1 MRIAQDHGQRGKSPA
16 GLDQHCG
23 RAVETNYP
31 KAVLDQEISEMAG
44 PATDLDS
51 TARIVKSTEQMQ
63 QQSAFGGVRP
73 LPPGRCVPCLVI
85 GSRLLENLPSH

>member
-1 MRIAQDHGQRGKSPA
+1 
-16 GLDQHCG
+16 
-23 RAVETNYP
+23 
-31 KAVLDQEISEMAG
+31 MAG
-44 PATDLDS
+44 PATDLDG
-51 TARIVKSTEQMQ
+51 TARIVKSTEQTQ